1 MLALPRT
8 TGHMTGA
15 CGGFAITTTLL
26 GRLGQYG
33 IGGGIYG
40 CDHFDRETV
49 AQDPSNSS
57 PRGAP

>member
-1 MLALPRT
+1 
-8 TGHMTGA
+8 MTGA